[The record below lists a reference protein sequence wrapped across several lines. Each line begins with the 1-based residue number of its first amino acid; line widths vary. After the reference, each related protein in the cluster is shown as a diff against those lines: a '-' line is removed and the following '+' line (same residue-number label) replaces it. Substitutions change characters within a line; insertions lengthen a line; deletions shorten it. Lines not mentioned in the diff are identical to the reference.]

1 MRNLLMSA
9 LFVTISAGS
18 AQAMSVAEM
27 KKPGT
32 AIKWRE
38 MDLTL
43 RNDII
48 TDYVMNVDV
57 PSGDIDQ
64 SVIGDCMMQEL
75 KPYAKLQPLDKKGP
89 SFYELMKKCVK

>member
-1 MRNLLMSA
+1 MKNWLLAVCFITIASSA
-9 LFVTISAGS
+9 H
-18 AQAMSVAEM
+18 AMSVAEM
-27 KKPGT
+27 KQAGS
-32 AIKWRE
+32 AVKWRE

-43 RNDII
+43 RNDVI

-64 SVIGDCMMQEL
+64 AVIGECVMQEL

-89 SFYELMKKCVK
+89 SFYELMRKCVK